1 MASPVK
7 VASVP
12 VSIVIADDHAMVR
25 SGLRVLLD
33 SEPDLN
39 VVAEAGDVSTALE
52 CARTHRPAVIVLDL
66 NMPGEPSLPAI
77 PRLLEAAPGTA
88 VVMLTMQS
96 EPAYAREAL
105 SAGAS
110 GYVVKTSAEADL
122 VEAVRAAAAGGTYLT
137 PALGASLAR
146 AMWHHPPPAP
156 SPPPAGDPEPEPG
169 EMFAGHRVD
178 GVAGRGAMGVV
189 LRATDLVLD
198 RAVALKLIAPMYARD
213 PVFRARFERE
223 CRLAAGIDHPNVVE
237 IFRAGEEGG
246 RLYVTMRYVDGTDLK
261 SLIARERRLEPE
273 RAVAL
278 VAQVAGA
285 LDAAHRRGLVH
296 RDVKPANILVASRE
310 GVERAFLTDFG
321 ISKQRTETPDT
332 ALTGAGMALGSV
344 DYMAPEQAQV
354 RDLDARTDVYAL
366 GCVLFHA
373 LTGSVPFIRGNDFE
387 RMWAHVHEAAPAV
400 SSIEPRLPAALDPV
414 LARALEKAPDD
425 RQQSAGEL
433 AREARAAVAG

>member
-137 PALGASLAR
+137 PARGSPRAR
-146 AMWHHPPPAP
+146 ASGRCRRRRLRGPPRPGP
-156 SPPPAGDPEPEPG
+156 PRPRSSRRSRSPP
-169 EMFAGHRVD
+169 R
-178 GVAGRGAMGVV
+178 
-189 LRATDLVLD
+189 
-198 RAVALKLIAPMYARD
+198 
-213 PVFRARFERE
+213 
-223 CRLAAGIDHPNVVE
+223 
-237 IFRAGEEGG
+237 
-246 RLYVTMRYVDGTDLK
+246 
-261 SLIARERRLEPE
+261 
-273 RAVAL
+273 
-278 VAQVAGA
+278 
-285 LDAAHRRGLVH
+285 
-296 RDVKPANILVASRE
+296 
-310 GVERAFLTDFG
+310 
-321 ISKQRTETPDT
+321 
-332 ALTGAGMALGSV
+332 
-344 DYMAPEQAQV
+344 
-354 RDLDARTDVYAL
+354 
-366 GCVLFHA
+366 
-373 LTGSVPFIRGNDFE
+373 
-387 RMWAHVHEAAPAV
+387 
-400 SSIEPRLPAALDPV
+400 
-414 LARALEKAPDD
+414 
-425 RQQSAGEL
+425 
-433 AREARAAVAG
+433 